1 VDWSVALQFLGG
13 FALLVIGANMLIHG
27 ASRIAAALGVSP
39 LVIGLTV
46 VAFGTSAPELAVSV
60 RAALGGNA
68 DVALGNVVGSN
79 TFNVL
84 FILGVSALLVP
95 LAIVPRLLW
104 FDVPILIGVSALAWW
119 LASDGAV
126 SRWEGALL
134 VAGIAGYTLLQI
146 ETSRRARST
155 VPRPA
160 AARSLLAVLWNLLL
174 VAGGLALLV
183 LGADWLVQ
191 AAVAIARA
199 LGVSDLVIALTIV
212 AAGTSLP
219 EVAASVVA
227 ALKRERDIAVGNVV
241 GSNIFN
247 LLCVL
252 GVSAAVA
259 PEGVR
264 VPPAALALDIP
275 VMFGVAAVCLP
286 VFWIGRRVS
295 RAEGALL
302 LLGYCAY
309 VAVLIARER

>member
-1 VDWSVALQFLGG
+1 LDWSVALQFLGG

-46 VAFGTSAPELAVSV
+46 VPFGTSAPELVVSV

-95 LAIVPRLLW
+95 LAIVPHLLR

-191 AAVAIARA
+191 AAVAIARG

-309 VAVLIARER
+309 VAVRIARER

>member
-1 VDWSVALQFLGG
+1 
-13 FALLVIGANMLIHG
+13 MLIHG

-46 VAFGTSAPELAVSV
+46 VPFGTSAPELVVSV

-95 LAIVPRLLW
+95 LAIVPHLLR

-191 AAVAIARA
+191 AAVAIARG

-309 VAVLIARER
+309 VAVRIARER